1 MRTIVTA
8 LVLSVVATG
17 LAGSVP
23 ASGAA
28 TGAAPAAAIDCAVSM
43 ASVGDDGHYRSI
55 GVSVSTTRPPTVT
68 DFGAVSGLTSIRS
81 LSTGSFDADTMIPE
95 DWFQESTH
103 LGTGT
108 NVVFQLTA
116 RADNDG
122 RRATAEN
129 LASRWS
135 GFRRTVMA
143 SSLLPTRYLYALHD
157 NGSLYRYVITS
168 GTAGR
173 PVLTGAGRVAGFGT
187 VRDMTLIGRTP
198 QYDALLANTTTGRLI
213 LIKIPTTATMTATTT
228 TIRSRTW
235 QAFDH
240 LALGNCATPSGG
252 TVTTL
257 IGVNSASGEAYA
269 YRMGFVTNS
278 STPIQGLGR
287 LAGTWHYPTLASVF
301 EATSH
306 PRGA

>member
-1 MRTIVTA
+1 MRTIATA
-8 LVLSVVATG
+8 LVLSVVAAG

-23 ASGAA
+23 AGAA
-28 TGAAPAAAIDCAVSM
+28 GVPIDCPVSM

-55 GVSVSTTRPPTVT
+55 GVSHSTGQAPEVT

-81 LSTGSFDADTMIPE
+81 LATGSFDADTMIPE
-95 DWFQESTH
+95 ESFQETTH

-108 NVVFQLTA
+108 NVIFRLVA

-122 RRATAEN
+122 VRATAEN
-129 LASRWS
+129 LASRWG

-143 SSLLPTRYLYALHD
+143 SSLLPNSYLYALHD
-157 NGSLYRYVITS
+157 SGYLYRYLATS
-168 GTAGR
+168 GPYGPAPTA
-173 PVLTGAGRVAGFGT
+173 AGRVAGFGT
-187 VRDMTLIGRTP
+187 VRDITLIGRTP

-213 LIKIPTTATMTATTT
+213 LVKIPTTARMTATTT

-235 QAFDH
+235 QVFDH
-240 LALGNCATPSGG
+240 LAIGNCSDASGG

-257 IGVNSASGEAYA
+257 IGVNSATGEAYA
-269 YRMGFVTNS
+269 YRMGFVRDA
-278 STPIQGLGR
+278 STPIQSLGR
-287 LAGTWHYPTLASVF
+287 LAGTWRYPTLTTVF